1 MSENELKRY
10 FKEIRRCLLCDT
22 KLSRKFI
29 ADLAQ
34 SVDQFVEAEP
44 EADIDAVEK
53 HFGSPEQIA
62 KSFFAEADI
71 NQIRK
76 KILLRRFIIVLII
89 VALLLWGVV
98 VGYSAIEAHLSNHGY
113 GEEFIIENIAPD
125 ETHYTDEII
134 IQGETAP

>member
-1 MSENELKRY
+1 MQEKELKRY
-10 FKEIRRCLLCDT
+10 FKEIRRCLLCNT
-22 KLSRKFI
+22 KLSRKFL

-44 EADIDAVEK
+44 EADIDAVKK
-53 HFGSPEQIA
+53 HFGTPEQIA

-71 NQIRK
+71 GYIRK
-76 KILLRRFIIVLII
+76 KMRIRRIITICMIIALAVWCIVLGGSLIDN
-89 VALLLWGVV
+89 
-98 VGYSAIEAHLSNHGY
+98 HLSAHGY

-125 ETHYTDEII
+125 EPHYTDEII